1 MKYYTTQ
8 ARFHSDLYTQSEWV
22 TQSGHA
28 TLEEAK
34 KHIEFCLSSP
44 GPVDYRIVNPKGKEV
59 AAWLKEY
66 IS

>member
-8 ARFHSDLYTQSEWV
+8 SRFHSEFHTSEWV
-22 TQSGHA
+22 THSWHA
-28 TLEEAK
+28 TLEGTK
-34 KHIEFCLSSP
+34 KHVEFFMSSP

-59 AAWLKEY
+59 ADWLKEY